1 MYIIQNT
8 HTHINVVLIRKH
20 ISTNKTAFVCC
31 LCACVCVRLGCCIT
45 FSFVRSEQKFTK
57 GLERESA
64 ECYLSQRER
73 TTIHIYVYCSRTCVA
88 LNEKQKKNPTNLYT
102 LQAAHIRLLKKIRH
116 KPKPMQFMDLNKKK
130 RKKSSI
136 HILHFRI
143 VHVREIHR
151 RRTTHTQHSN

>member
-1 MYIIQNT
+1 MYIIQKT

-73 TTIHIYVYCSRTCVA
+73 TTIYVYCSRTCVA
-88 LNEKQKKNPTNLYT
+88 LNEKMKNRKKNPNKFIHIAGR
-102 LQAAHIRLLKKIRH
+102 QHIRLLKKIRH

-130 RKKSSI
+130 KKKSSI

-143 VHVREIHR
+143 VHVGNTPSSHN
-151 RRTTHTQHSN
+151 THTA